1 MRMNTTREWERHGLR
16 ERNVRRSLSHHSA
29 TGLGL
34 FKKKKGKENS
44 GNTDG
49 VERWHLS
56 GTACLGATGTT
67 WQHTA
72 QGMPAGEA
80 AS

>member
-34 FKKKKGKENS
+34 FKKKKARKI
-44 GNTDG
+44 
-49 VERWHLS
+49 L
-56 GTACLGATGTT
+56 GTQMG
-67 WQHTA
+67 
-72 QGMPAGEA
+72 
-80 AS
+80 